1 MTKHPNSPTTNAKS
15 PAQMA
20 PTQRN
25 LLLFA
30 GMAALLIMVGVL
42 QSWNVAFSILN
53 MCLISAI
60 MALGVNIQ
68 WGYAGLFN
76 VGVMGF
82 AALGGLAGVVVSMPP
97 VDAAWAAGGLGIIMG
112 LATGIA
118 TLIAGMMVWRR
129 GQSWG
134 RWRYAATAA
143 IVISGYI
150 LMRSLADP
158 SVAAIEAVDPARTGY
173 LGGLGL
179 PIILSWL
186 VGGVF
191 AAAAAWVV
199 GKVSLGLRADY
210 LAIATL
216 GISEII
222 IYVLKFEDW
231 LSRGVKN
238 VNGLPRP
245 VPYEVDLQANSWFI
259 ALADNLNLPLVDA
272 SSLVVKICYALLFT
286 VVLLAVLWLSET
298 ALRSPWGRM
307 MRAIRDN
314 ETAANAMGKNVTK
327 QHLLVFV
334 LGSAVIGIAGAM
346 MVTLDGQFTPT
357 SYQPLRF
364 TFLIWVMVIAGGSGN
379 NWGAVLGGFLIWF
392 FWIEAEPI
400 GLWLMDVVTSGLPP
414 THWLRLHL
422 LESAAHT
429 RLMTMGVIL
438 LLVLRFSPRGLIPES
453 RR

>member
-1 MTKHPNSPTTNAKS
+1 
-15 PAQMA
+15 MA

-238 VNGLPRP
+238 VNGLQRP

-259 ALADNLNLPLVDA
+259 ALADTLNLPLVDA

-334 LGSAVIGIAGAM
+334 LGSAVIGVAGAM

>member
-25 LLLFA
+25 LFLFA

-143 IVISGYI
+143 IVISGFI

-158 SVAAIEAVDPARTGY
+158 SVTAIEAVDPARTGY

-259 ALADNLNLPLVDA
+259 ALADTLNLPLVDA

-286 VVLLAVLWLSET
+286 MVLLAVLWLSET

>member
-1 MTKHPNSPTTNAKS
+1 
-15 PAQMA
+15 MA

-259 ALADNLNLPLVDA
+259 AFADNLNLPLVDA
-272 SSLVVKICYALLFT
+272 SSLMVKICYALLFT

-334 LGSAVIGIAGAM
+334 LGSAVIGVAGAM

>member
-1 MTKHPNSPTTNAKS
+1 MTKYSNSRTTNAKS

-20 PTQRN
+20 PARRN

-30 GMAALLIMVGVL
+30 GMAALLIIVGVL

-112 LATGIA
+112 LATGIT
-118 TLIAGMMVWRR
+118 TLIAGMIVWRR

-158 SVAAIEAVDPARTGY
+158 SVVAIEAVDPARTGY

-186 VGGVF
+186 VGGAF

-259 ALADNLNLPLVDA
+259 AFADTLNLPLVDA

-286 VVLLAVLWLSET
+286 AVLLAVLWLSET

-334 LGSAVIGIAGAM
+334 LGSAVIGVAGAM

>member
-1 MTKHPNSPTTNAKS
+1 MTKHPNSPTNNAKS

-259 ALADNLNLPLVDA
+259 ALADTLNLPLVDA

-334 LGSAVIGIAGAM
+334 LGSAVIGVAGAM